1 MRSSRTAMHALQRTP
16 ALTTINVGEV
26 NHETGKGA
34 NYEVPAKITPIQV
47 KPSSFYNQGPQPIQP
62 YLPQSRTNSGYQ
74 QLSGGYQQPS
84 GGYQQPNG
92 GYQHPSGGYLQPHQS
107 FQPPPPSLLQPQPF
121 SIPQA
126 PVYQPQPP
134 YQVSPVQSTPQQGC
148 CGGQLFSQQGG
159 LCMPMNFNPCQGRQQ
174 YSSGGGCGVCSP
186 TCVSACP
193 RSAQSCGS
201 GNCCV
206 ARSPACCPQPMASL
220 CCNQVVQS
228 CCQPQQRQCC
238 NSQNSS
244 CCPNPFQGCCCNRSQ
259 MSGLCRRRS
268 KRSVGRLLGLCGS
281 EIR

>member
-148 CGGQLFSQQGG
+148 CGGQLFSQQVEEDAVSV
-159 LCMPMNFNPCQGRQQ
+159 RQLAFRRAPAPHNLVAVVTAAWRGHPLVVLSLWLHYVVIKWFSHAVNHSNDNAAIRRIRLVAQ
-174 YSSGGGCGVCSP
+174 IHSKAVAVTGVK
-186 TCVSACP
+186 CP
-193 RSAQSCGS
+193 DCADDAL
-201 GNCCV
+201 N
-206 ARSPACCPQPMASL
+206 
-220 CCNQVVQS
+220 
-228 CCQPQQRQCC
+228 
-238 NSQNSS
+238 
-244 CCPNPFQGCCCNRSQ
+244 
-259 MSGLCRRRS
+259 
-268 KRSVGRLLGLCGS
+268 GRLVDYLVFAGQKYARLLQQFT
-281 EIR
+281 